1 MKGASAISAVQ
12 TAITVLENSEL
23 TNAGPG
29 SNLTMNGFV
38 ECDATIVDHRGQ
50 SGAVGAARGVLRP
63 IELAS
68 VVYTNSRKVQSL
80 NRAPPNLIVGESGF
94 WLAREHGLKTV
105 ANEQMIST
113 AAKNHWEK
121 NRQALAQELGLNA
134 HEDSDED
141 DASVDEKGEDYDP
154 RLSPATI
161 HRTTISFSSGSD
173 VERAF
178 SPPRNPM
185 AFPNVITT
193 NDETFE
199 SSSSSSSTP
208 SSSHHNKSS
217 ALSASKDTIS
227 DTIGAIAIDSAGNIA
242 AGSSSGGIALRI
254 EGRIGPA
261 ALNGIGTH
269 VIPAAPKDPE
279 EKTIASVVSGTGEHL
294 MSSLAASTASQRLY
308 YSVRRTEDGRLE
320 EVDDHDVLK
329 LFVEG
334 DFLGMLIDHYT
345 SSSSSFS
352 SFLIISLPLLTSKK
366 QRIPQ
371 SHPATHP
378 LRSAFSQSR
387 NPSMA
392 SSSIGRTIPIVL

>member
-1 MKGASAISAVQ
+1 MAMREHLMKGASAISAIQ

-29 SNLTMNGFV
+29 SNLTMNGYV

-63 IELAS
+63 IELAN
-68 VVYTNSRKVQSL
+68 VVYTNSQEVQSL

-105 ANEQMIST
+105 PNEQMIST
-113 AAKNHWEK
+113 AAKDHWED
-121 NRQALAQELGLNA
+121 NRRALAQELGLNA

-141 DASVDEKGEDYDP
+141 DASVEKTEEEYDP
-154 RLSPATI
+154 RLSPATVC
-161 HRTTISFSSGSD
+161 RTTMPFSSSSD
-173 VERAF
+173 TERAF
-178 SPPRNPM
+178 GPPRNPM
-185 AFPNVITT
+185 AFPNVSNTK
-193 NDETFE
+193 ETFDF
-199 SSSSSSSTP
+199 SSSSSSSTTP
-208 SSSHHNKSS
+208 SSHHKSS
-217 ALSASKDTIS
+217 ALSSKDIIS
-227 DTIGAIAIDSAGNIA
+227 DTIGAIAIDRAGNIA

-261 ALNGIGTH
+261 ALCGIGTH
-269 VIPAAPKDPE
+269 VMPAAPKDPE

-308 YSVRRTEDGRLE
+308 YSVQKTEDGRLE

-334 DFLGMLIDHYT
+334 DFLGMLNHYT
-345 SSSSSFS
+345 SSPPPSSYQPFTNVKNRES
-352 SFLIISLPLLTSKK
+352 SNHI
-366 QRIPQ
+366 Q
-371 SHPATHP
+371 SHIPRNRRSRSQEIRRWRLPP
-378 LRSAFSQSR
+378 LGAQYR
-387 NPSMA
+387 
-392 SSSIGRTIPIVL
+392 